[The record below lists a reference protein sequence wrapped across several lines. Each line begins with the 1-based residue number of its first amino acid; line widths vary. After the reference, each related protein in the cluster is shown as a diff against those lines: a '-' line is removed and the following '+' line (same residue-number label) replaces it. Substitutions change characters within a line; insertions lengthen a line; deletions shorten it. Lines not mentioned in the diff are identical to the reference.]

1 MTTPRIL
8 RYESRVVKGRTA
20 NSACEVEG
28 RVSSNV
34 VITRVEPDGRC
45 SVEARNGNARLPA
58 FFECMNEKM
67 RAAR

>member
-1 MTTPRIL
+1 MTMPRIL

-28 RVSSNV
+28 RVSTNV
-34 VITRVEPDGRC
+34 VITRAEPDGRC
-45 SVEARNGNARLPA
+45 WVEARNGNARLPA